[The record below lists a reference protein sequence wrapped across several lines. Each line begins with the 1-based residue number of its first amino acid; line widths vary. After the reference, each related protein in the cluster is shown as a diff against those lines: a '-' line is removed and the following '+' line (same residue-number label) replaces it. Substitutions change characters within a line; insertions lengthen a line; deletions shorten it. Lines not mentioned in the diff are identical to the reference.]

1 MVGFQLN
8 LKFCDISLMPK
19 KIEFAVFLQF
29 TGHLGLMSL
38 VFLVLRI
45 LHTID
50 FLLEKIIFEK
60 P

>member
-1 MVGFQLN
+1 
-8 LKFCDISLMPK
+8 MPK